1 MATNDDGREAK
12 PETIGFW
19 VVVPVAEH
27 AAAERLAKLY
37 AVEGLEEVGAAF
49 VGVMA
54 EAADRPGSPRVAWL
68 NRWLTSHPWPRSETG
83 GGL

>member
-1 MATNDDGREAK
+1 MSHEDGR
-12 PETIGFW
+12 GFITLW

-27 AAAERLAKLY
+27 EAAERLAKLY

-54 EAADRPGSPRVAWL
+54 EAADRPDSPRVAWL
-68 NRWLTSHPWPRSETG
+68 NRWLTSHPWPRDGAAGKG
-83 GGL
+83 GA